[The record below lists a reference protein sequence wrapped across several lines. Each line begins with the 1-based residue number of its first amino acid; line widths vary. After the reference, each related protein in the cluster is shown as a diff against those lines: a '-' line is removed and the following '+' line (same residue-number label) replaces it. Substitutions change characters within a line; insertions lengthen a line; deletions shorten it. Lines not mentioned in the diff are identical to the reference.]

1 MQDFFHQ
8 QNEKKH
14 CLATVYRGWKTIQL
28 NGDYFIDHYFRI
40 PIIGSWSS
48 IYRGERWKAAP
59 VKLIDVGPFLEV
71 LITPFY
77 NQGPRLYICF
87 RSGVFPV
94 RVVKEGFGWD
104 CRAFIENRN
113 SRWFKVTFSS
123 PSWRSLNHWK
133 GSLNYP
139 KKGQFESPRLRFF
152 SFFFATWF

>member
-1 MQDFFHQ
+1 MK
-8 QNEKKH
+8 KKH
-14 CLATVYRGWKTIQL
+14 WLATVYRGWKTIQL

-113 SRWFKVTFSS
+113 SRWFKVTFSWD
-123 PSWRSLNHWK
+123 PFK
-133 GSLNYP
+133 GLCWWPPRFFVY
-139 KKGQFESPRLRFF
+139 KGQGLNRLGLPPF
-152 SFFFATWF
+152 SCNIPTTMWFPTW